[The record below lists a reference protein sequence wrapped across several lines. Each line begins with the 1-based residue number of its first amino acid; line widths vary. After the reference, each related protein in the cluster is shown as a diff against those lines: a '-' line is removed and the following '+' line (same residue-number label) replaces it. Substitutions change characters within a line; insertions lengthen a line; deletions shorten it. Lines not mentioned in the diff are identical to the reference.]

1 MPSLNIRVIPPPRLY
16 QSGKKGSFIFFVVR
30 KLLDKGNMRIISI
43 LVALAVVY
51 VLYAKHGTAS
61 PDLNE
66 ALKPQLGEQPTL
78 PTAPPAH
85 SVYKQALDRAN
96 SVADQVRQ
104 QQKDNS
110 F

>member
-1 MPSLNIRVIPPPRLY
+1 
-16 QSGKKGSFIFFVVR
+16 
-30 KLLDKGNMRIISI
+30 MRIISI

-51 VLYAKHGTAS
+51 VLYAKHSTAS

-66 ALKPQLGEQPTL
+66 ALKPQLGEQPTV
-78 PTAPPAH
+78 PGPPQAH

-96 SVADQVRQ
+96 SVVGQVKQ
-104 QQKDNS
+104 EQKENS